1 MSAKHVER
9 ILIIDDQKV
18 FRKKLELSAAEL
30 GYNTDS
36 AANGESGLEKLRSG
50 DFDLLLLDI
59 MMPGMDGFEIM
70 QLMKEDSRL
79 REIPIV
85 VISALDGE
93 LDAVA
98 RAIEFGAQD
107 FLPKNFD
114 PVLLAA
120 RLSSSLEKKRNRD
133 RELEHLHQV
142 ERLTRAAA
150 VLESGI
156 VDPNRLSINDI
167 ANRPDALGQLASVFI
182 DMAAEIYKREKRLRQ
197 QIRTLRSS
205 GVLLAVG
212 VVSGLGV
219 VLSRIAAE
227 ATAHPFGIALW
238 VNIVCAGICIPHAAY
253 RGKLPKFNR
262 SLIMLFAW
270 WGFLSTVI
278 AESIVFLVAQELP
291 ASTIALILVTEGFM
305 VFAFASFIGIE
316 KASLRR
322 LVGFGV
328 GLTGVALVIFA
339 TSKSSGMD
347 NLWLWALLAL
357 LAPLGYALRTLLLT
371 VKLPL
376 DMDMVAATGF
386 SSVSAIILLTP
397 LVITF
402 NDFVPLSLNSD
413 SGNISLV
420 LAIILFGIVSA
431 VGVTL
436 RVTLIRSAGAV
447 FASQSSFVVT
457 FAGIAW
463 SIILLG
469 ESIPLVAWLALVLLV
484 AGLLLVG
491 PKEEA
496 EEVDPIIS
504 HKLDTEP

>member
-182 DMAAEIYKREKRLRQ
+182 DMAAEIYKREKRLR
-197 QIRTLRSS
+197 
-205 GVLLAVG
+205 
-212 VVSGLGV
+212 
-219 VLSRIAAE
+219 
-227 ATAHPFGIALW
+227 
-238 VNIVCAGICIPHAAY
+238 
-253 RGKLPKFNR
+253 
-262 SLIMLFAW
+262 
-270 WGFLSTVI
+270 
-278 AESIVFLVAQELP
+278 
-291 ASTIALILVTEGFM
+291 
-305 VFAFASFIGIE
+305 
-316 KASLRR
+316 
-322 LVGFGV
+322 
-328 GLTGVALVIFA
+328 
-339 TSKSSGMD
+339 
-347 NLWLWALLAL
+347 
-357 LAPLGYALRTLLLT
+357 
-371 VKLPL
+371 
-376 DMDMVAATGF
+376 
-386 SSVSAIILLTP
+386 
-397 LVITF
+397 
-402 NDFVPLSLNSD
+402 
-413 SGNISLV
+413 
-420 LAIILFGIVSA
+420 
-431 VGVTL
+431 
-436 RVTLIRSAGAV
+436 
-447 FASQSSFVVT
+447 
-457 FAGIAW
+457 
-463 SIILLG
+463 
-469 ESIPLVAWLALVLLV
+469 
-484 AGLLLVG
+484 
-491 PKEEA
+491 
-496 EEVDPIIS
+496 
-504 HKLDTEP
+504 

>member
-30 GYNTDS
+30 GYNADS

-182 DMAAEIYKREKRLRQ
+182 DMAAEIFKREKRLRQ

-316 KASLRR
+316 TVSYTH
-322 LVGFGV
+322 
-328 GLTGVALVIFA
+328 LT
-339 TSKSSGMD
+339 
-347 NLWLWALLAL
+347 
-357 LAPLGYALRTLLLT
+357 
-371 VKLPL
+371 LP
-376 DMDMVAATGF
+376 TIC
-386 SSVSAIILLTP
+386 SV
-397 LVITF
+397 
-402 NDFVPLSLNSD
+402 
-413 SGNISLV
+413 
-420 LAIILFGIVSA
+420 
-431 VGVTL
+431 
-436 RVTLIRSAGAV
+436 
-447 FASQSSFVVT
+447 
-457 FAGIAW
+457 
-463 SIILLG
+463 
-469 ESIPLVAWLALVLLV
+469 
-484 AGLLLVG
+484 
-491 PKEEA
+491 
-496 EEVDPIIS
+496 
-504 HKLDTEP
+504 